1 MENPHAEKQAILL
14 ERIIK
19 NVEKCNELI
28 TELNKCVKQ
37 ISIANEDVNQTADL
51 ATRYRKN
58 VQYNLDA
65 MDLLKPNTALDT
77 ERR

>member
-19 NVEKCNELI
+19 NMEKCNELI
-28 TELNKCVKQ
+28 SEVNKCVKQ
-37 ISIANEDVNQTADL
+37 IVVANEDISQTADL

-58 VQYNLDA
+58 VAYNLEA
-65 MDLLKPNTALDT
+65 MKLGDRSP
-77 ERR
+77 ER

>member
-28 TELNKCVKQ
+28 GELNKCVLQ
-37 ISIANEDVNQTADL
+37 ISDANEEVNLTAEL

-65 MDLLKPNTALDT
+65 LEMVRK
-77 ERR
+77 

>member
-1 MENPHAEKQAILL
+1 MENPHAEKQAVLL

-37 ISIANEDVNQTADL
+37 ISTANEDVNQTAEL

-65 MDLLKPNTALDT
+65 IGLLQPNTS
-77 ERR
+77 

>member
-28 TELNKCVKQ
+28 AELNKCVKQ
-37 ISIANEDVNQTADL
+37 ISDANEEVDQTAQL

-65 MDLLKPNTALDT
+65 IGLLQPSSSSST
-77 ERR
+77 

>member
-28 TELNKCVKQ
+28 AELNKCVQQ
-37 ISIANEDVNQTADL
+37 ISDANEEVNQSAEL
-51 ATRYRKN
+51 AMRYRKN
-58 VQYNLDA
+58 VQYNLGA
-65 MDLLKPNTALDT
+65 MDLLRPTGK
-77 ERR
+77 